1 MSAPNL
7 FHKLAAETIGTF
19 WLVLGGVGSAVFSLK
34 AQSDLFSLGIGY
46 LGVALAFGLTVLTG
60 VYAFGTISGG
70 HFNPAV
76 TLGAALARRV
86 EWKVVPAYWI
96 VQVIGGLLGALV
108 VYFIAFGKPGFI
120 ATGHMAANGYGVHS
134 PTGYSLGAVI
144 LAEIVLTAIFLF
156 VILGSTDARAPK
168 GFAGLAIGLTLTV
181 IHLVAIPI
189 SNTSV
194 NPARSTAV
202 AFFNGDGAPAQLWV
216 FWLAPLIGGAI
227 AGIAYPFL
235 FGRAEE
241 GEQTTQ
247 ERRRHHL
254 QARDAADDTA
264 ISSTLTGVAYLRAG
278 QHRVTDG
285 ERRADAD
292 PDRVAGPG
300 RQAAHGKANPVI
312 ENGSDTA
319 KISEGTGPGKP
330 VGPVHRGRP
339 HRFQDSRRHQISH
352 AIARLAQASLSVCP
366 AAACHDGAD
375 L

>member
-86 EWKVVPAYWI
+86 EWKVLPAYWI

-120 ATGHMAANGYGVHS
+120 ATGHMAANGYGTHS

-144 LAEIVLTAIFLF
+144 LAEIVLTA

-168 GFAGLAIGLTLTV
+168 GFAGLAIGFTLTLAN
-181 IHLVAIPI
+181 IVAIPI
-189 SNTSV
+189 SNASI

-216 FWLAPLIGGAI
+216 FWLAPLVGGAI
-227 AGIAYPFL
+227 AGIAYPLL

-241 GEQTTQ
+241 AE
-247 ERRRHHL
+247 E
-254 QARDAADDTA
+254 AAPTKN
-264 ISSTLTGVAYLRAG
+264 T
-278 QHRVTDG
+278 
-285 ERRADAD
+285 
-292 PDRVAGPG
+292 
-300 RQAAHGKANPVI
+300 
-312 ENGSDTA
+312 
-319 KISEGTGPGKP
+319 
-330 VGPVHRGRP
+330 
-339 HRFQDSRRHQISH
+339 
-352 AIARLAQASLSVCP
+352 
-366 AAACHDGAD
+366 
-375 L
+375 